1 MGTPRTGEITG
12 SEAMSEADVSRML
25 EREAERFEEEKD
37 GTTSRR
43 RVTPRPAIDPSQVY
57 SVRIPVSRLEELRAL
72 AEHEG
77 KRPST
82 MIRDWVLER
91 LDSELR
97 NREAGSPAVSIS
109 MMKSYSAGYGGVG
122 ASPESY
128 RAAERLL
135 RNEIDRICG
144 RTTHP
149 SGKRRRRRTLTAG

>member
-1 MGTPRTGEITG
+1 MGIRRTGGITG

-37 GTTSRR
+37 RTTSRR

-72 AEHEG
+72 AERQG

-97 NREAGSPAVSIS
+97 RREAGSQPVSVS
-109 MMKSYSAGYGGVG
+109 VLKSHSAGYGGIGV
-122 ASPESY
+122 SLESY
-128 RAAERLL
+128 KAAERLL
-135 RNEIDRICG
+135 QNEIDRICG
-144 RTTHP
+144 RTTRP
-149 SGKRRRRRTLTAG
+149 SERRRRRRNLTAG